1 MKGRSLRWRL
11 LLAGA
16 VAIFSAITLSAIV
29 LAVFFDRH
37 VERVAVSGLNARAL
51 ALVAMVEPGA
61 AGATLRHAPADPLY
75 DQPFSGHYW
84 QISLGGTLHR
94 SRSLWDYTLPMGKE
108 GPSPGRPRT
117 IALQGPRGEA
127 LLAVEHA
134 LVVDGGRADVP
145 LRIVVAADRGEITR
159 ARRAFLGD
167 LFPYM
172 AVLAVLL
179 LAASF
184 AQITVGLRPL
194 AQIGRRIAGLNS
206 GGPSRIGQD
215 LPTEVIP
222 LASELDALLD
232 ARDRELERARHRAGD
247 LAHGFKTPL
256 QALLGDAQRLREGG
270 EEDIGKS
277 IEDVVAAM
285 RRLVD
290 RELARARI
298 RSNSNAVLSDPAG
311 ILHKVIGVL
320 RRTPAGRD
328 LDWRIEAEPELTA
341 RIDPDDLTEALGAL
355 LENAMR
361 HARDTVETGVFLR
374 DGRAVIAIR
383 DDGAGVPEADLRRMV
398 ERGVRLDESGDGQ
411 GIGLAIVA
419 DIVEAARGTLAF
431 ANADPGLKAE
441 IMLAAGPS
449 GPATGEAGRQ
459 KRSAT

>member
-1 MKGRSLRWRL
+1 MRSRSLRWRL

-16 VAIFSAITLSAIV
+16 VAIFSALALSAIV
-29 LAVFFDRH
+29 LAILFDRH
-37 VERVAVSGLNARAL
+37 VERVAVSSLNARAL
-51 ALVAMVEPGA
+51 ALVAMVEPGGP
-61 AGATLRHAPADPLY
+61 AGATIRKPPADPLY

-84 QISLGGTLHR
+84 QIALGGEIHR
-94 SRSLWDYTLPMGKE
+94 SRSLWDHQFSMAADGPVPGK
-108 GPSPGRPRT
+108 PRT
-117 IALQGPRGEA
+117 IVLEGPRKEA
-127 LLAVEHA
+127 LVAVEHA
-134 LVVDGGRADVP
+134 LRVGSGKDAVP
-145 LRIVVAADRGEITR
+145 LRIIVAADRSEIAA

-167 LFPYM
+167 LVPYI
-172 AVLAVLL
+172 AVLAALL
-179 LAASF
+179 LAASW

-194 AQIGRRIAGLNS
+194 AQIGQRIAGLNS

-256 QALLGDAQRLREGG
+256 QALLGDAQRLRDQG
-270 EEDIGKS
+270 EDEISGS

-298 RSNSNAVLSDPAG
+298 RSNRNPGFCDPAALLRKVIAVLR
-311 ILHKVIGVL
+311 K
-320 RRTPAGRD
+320 TPRGRD
-328 LDWRIEAEPELTA
+328 IDWRIEVENGLSA
-341 RIDPDDLTEALGAL
+341 RIDADDLTEALGAL

-361 HARDTVETGVFLR
+361 HARDTVTARAAAQKGRVVITIEDDGTGVPDGDLLR
-374 DGRAVIAIR
+374 
-383 DDGAGVPEADLRRMV
+383 LV
-398 ERGVRLDESGDGQ
+398 ERGVRLDESGEGQ

-431 ANADPGLKAE
+431 SNASPGLRAE
-441 IMLAAGPS
+441 ISLAAGP
-449 GPATGEAGRQ
+449 GGDAAGQ